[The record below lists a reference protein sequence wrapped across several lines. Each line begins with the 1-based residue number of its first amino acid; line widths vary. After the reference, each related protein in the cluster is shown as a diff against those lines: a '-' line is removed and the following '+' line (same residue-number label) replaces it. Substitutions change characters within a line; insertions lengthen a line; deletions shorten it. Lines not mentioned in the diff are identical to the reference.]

1 MWTEHQLNVLSNEVM
16 SSNKLQEY
24 FIDFYTF
31 KQWAVNSINIYQL
44 LRVFELVPS
53 PFREHEIINMILDKY

>member
-16 SSNKLQEY
+16 SSNKPQEY